1 MYRFYMKKVSMY
13 ELKNDLAAV
22 IAEAEAGTDVLV
34 TRHNKPV
41 ARLTRPSA
49 SSVHCGSRFG
59 NADLK
64 PAVRGKTGGRY
75 IEILRQDRRS
85 GRE

>member
-1 MYRFYMKKVSMY
+1 MY
-13 ELKNDLAAV
+13 ELKNDLAGI
-22 IAEAEAGTDVLV
+22 IAEAEGGADILI
-34 TRHNKPV
+34 TRHNKAV
-41 ARLTRPSA
+41 ARLTRPSVEHIHHGA
-49 SSVHCGSRFG
+49 RFG

-75 IEILRQDRRS
+75 LDLLREDRRS